1 MSCPSE
7 GSMSGK
13 LELVRWDSGRQLWVK
28 FNAVL
33 NIETII
39 TNNNNKEKF
48 ESY

>member
-1 MSCPSE
+1 
-7 GSMSGK
+7 MSGK